1 METASGMNAMADS
14 SDCGA
19 EVAEP
24 GSYDCCGRPALQARL
39 TTIGLDPDR
48 KHSEGSVGSAHN
60 MNCAAVARLLASK
73 QLMLS
78 NRRIISELPNTP

>member
-1 METASGMNAMADS
+1 MKTASGMNAMADS

-19 EVAEP
+19 EVVEP
-24 GSYDCCGRPALQARL
+24 GSYGCCGRPARL
-39 TTIGLDPDR
+39 TAIGLDPDR
-48 KHSEGSVGSAHN
+48 KHFEGSVGSAHD

-78 NRRIISELPNTP
+78 N